1 MRQYF
6 FDFLIDERPILAP
19 DEDMAISYEDLDS
32 EESGRDEG
40 GYMHRIVLREGV
52 KKFALS
58 YSSLRRDEYLYMESL
73 FRGKATFSVM
83 HRDDNGAVH
92 EFMAYR
98 SKHSITIRNAKTG
111 LYKNYSFNI
120 IEC

>member
-1 MRQYF
+1 MRQLYE
-6 FDFLIDERPILAP
+6 DFLIDGQPIYAP
-19 DEDMAISYEDLDS
+19 DEDMTVSYEDLDS

-40 GYMHRIVLREGV
+40 GFMHRIVLREGV

-58 YSSLRRDEYLYMESL
+58 YASLSRDEYLYMESL
-73 FRGKATFSVM
+73 FKGKATFSVM
-83 HRDDNGAVH
+83 HRDDDGNVQ

-98 SKHSITIRNAKTG
+98 SKHSITVRNAKTG
-111 LYKNYSFNI
+111 QYKNYSFNI